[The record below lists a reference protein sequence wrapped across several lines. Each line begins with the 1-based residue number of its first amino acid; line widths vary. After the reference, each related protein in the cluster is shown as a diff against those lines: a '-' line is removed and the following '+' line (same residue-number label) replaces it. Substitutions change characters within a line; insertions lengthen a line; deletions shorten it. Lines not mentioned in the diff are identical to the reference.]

1 MKYICI
7 LTYIL
12 SPPGINITNRKLFKT
27 LIDYYPLYPRDGI
40 LYLKT
45 FPGFVFGKSICNT
58 NGDFKLYRLPIFV
71 KLSRYLL
78 TKCIQNTKKTK
89 HRA

>member
-45 FPGFVFGKSICNT
+45 FPGFVLEKAFAIQKAILNSN
-58 NGDFKLYRLPIFV
+58 D
-71 KLSRYLL
+71 YLFFSNYL
-78 TKCIQNTKKTK
+78 DIYSQNVYKTQKKTK